1 MGNNSSIKKI
11 NCEDMQKAVKNN
23 EIYIII
29 NTLDSFNQKCLIKN
43 TIKVE
48 EEEIIINNL
57 LKKAKDKIIIIYG
70 KNCNDDKVYKKYE
83 QLIGLGFTN
92 LYVYVGGMFEWLLL
106 QDIYG
111 NELFPTTSEELDILK
126 YKSHRLFDV
135 QYLKNN

>member
-1 MGNNSSIKKI
+1 
-11 NCEDMQKAVKNN
+11 MQKAVKNN

-111 NELFPTTSEELDILK
+111 KELFPTTSEELDILK
-126 YKSHRLFDV
+126 YKSHRIFDV

>member
-29 NTLDSFNQKCLIKN
+29 NTLDSFNQTCLIKN

-92 LYVYVGGMFEWLLL
+92 LFVYVGGMFEWLLL

-111 NELFPTTSEELDILK
+111 KELFPTTSEELDILK
-126 YKSHRLFDV
+126 YKSHRLFDI
-135 QYLKNN
+135 QYLKNM